1 MLNIYTNIQYCLD
14 ELPNDCIDLSKVM
27 SSVLCERL
35 ETIYNHHKTGNVY
48 VGFLEPLLMLSP
60 QEEVRIRK
68 IFRKFEVYLV
78 CGNPFILP
86 FSWKNGM
93 RRLVIGKEYQN
104 VDNPE
109 TFHNG
114 CSTHV

>member
-1 MLNIYTNIQYCLD
+1 MLNIYTNIRYFLD
-14 ELPNDCIDLSKVM
+14 DAPRDYIDLSKIM
-27 SSVLCERL
+27 TTELCEKL
-35 ETIYNHHKTGNVY
+35 ETIYRHHRDAAIY
-48 VGFLEPLLMLSP
+48 IGFLEPLLMLSP
-60 QEEVRIRK
+60 QEETRIRK
-68 IFRKFEVYLV
+68 VFRKFEVYMI

-93 RRLVIGKEYQN
+93 RKMVTNKEYQN

-114 CSTHV
+114 CATHV